1 MYVVAQHKI
10 SDPAAFWSQSRQA
23 VDSLPS
29 SLKLC
34 QTYPNADGTRAVCLW
49 QADSVEA
56 VKEFV
61 DSRVGN
67 MSTNEYYEVGSDKAM
82 GLPE

>member
-10 SDPAAFWSQSRQA
+10 SDPAAFWSQSREA

-29 SLKLC
+29 SLKLRH
-34 QTYPNADGTRAVCLW
+34 TYPNADGTRAVCLW

-56 VKEFV
+56 VQEFV
-61 DSRVGN
+61 DSRVGGV
-67 MSTNEYYEVGSDKAM
+67 STNEYYEVGSDKAM

>member
-1 MYVVAQHKI
+1 MYVVAQHQI

-23 VDSLPS
+23 VGTLPNSLT
-29 SLKLC
+29 LL

-67 MSTNEYYEVGSDKAM
+67 VSTNEYYEVGTDKAM